1 MQGKRCRPMLHS
13 FTFSINAPLPSCL
26 ILSAM
31 LASSMPTASQ
41 QRHHE
46 PSPSHHAPHRPRAH
60 RRAPRLRP
68 RRTQRNRRKRRFES
82 DKRLRIERHRWGQDH
97 PREGSVERFECVPL
111 PTFAPSPTNPTS
123 PPPVRSNYASTPTQ
137 RMSVPEILCQ
147 ISTFL
152 AAGHETTASA
162 LTWCLYALV
171 QNPLAQRKLRAAL
184 HALDDVADTESGE
197 HSEEHQKRLTDRIAR
212 CEYLDW
218 VVKESLW
225 VHAPVTNTM
234 RVCMRDEDEIPVSK
248 SGYVDKRGVRRWG
261 IRVRKWDIISVPIQ
275 AINKSGGLWG
285 EDAQVFR

>member
-1 MQGKRCRPMLHS
+1 
-13 FTFSINAPLPSCL
+13 
-26 ILSAM
+26 
-31 LASSMPTASQ
+31 
-41 QRHHE
+41 
-46 PSPSHHAPHRPRAH
+46 
-60 RRAPRLRP
+60 
-68 RRTQRNRRKRRFES
+68 
-82 DKRLRIERHRWGQDH
+82 
-97 PREGSVERFECVPL
+97 
-111 PTFAPSPTNPTS
+111 
-123 PPPVRSNYASTPTQ
+123 
-137 RMSVPEILCQ
+137 MSVPEILCQ

-162 LTWCLYALV
+162 LTSYLYALV

-218 VVKESLW
+218 VVKESLR